1 MVKPA
6 ICNREIRVRFSAG
19 ACLNNIVIDFA
30 TFFLGLIVITS
41 AGVLLLKIIQFRKYY
56 KEDISDS
63 DTKKTQEFLGAT
75 KVFVR
80 DPSMFKDTDHDGIDD
95 IIDDKK

>member
-1 MVKPA
+1 M
-6 ICNREIRVRFSAG
+6 FD
-19 ACLNNIVIDFA
+19 LL

-41 AGVLLLKIIQFRKYY
+41 AGVLLFKIVQFSKYY

-63 DTKKTQEFLGAT
+63 ETEKTKEFLEAT
-75 KVFVR
+75 RVFVR
-80 DPSMFKDTDHDGIDD
+80 DPSMFKDVDHNGIDD

>member
-1 MVKPA
+1 M
-6 ICNREIRVRFSAG
+6 FD
-19 ACLNNIVIDFA
+19 LL

-41 AGVLLLKIIQFRKYY
+41 AGVLLFKIVQFSKYY

-63 DTKKTQEFLGAT
+63 ETEKTKEFLGAT
-75 KVFVR
+75 RVFVR
-80 DPSMFKDTDHDGIDD
+80 DPSMFKDVDHDGIDD